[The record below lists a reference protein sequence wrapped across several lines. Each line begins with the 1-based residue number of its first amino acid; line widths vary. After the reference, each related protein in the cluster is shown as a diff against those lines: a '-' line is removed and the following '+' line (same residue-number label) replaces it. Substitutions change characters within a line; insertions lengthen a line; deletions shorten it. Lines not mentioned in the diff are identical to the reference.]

1 MSFSSSAVDRCG
13 YRPGHA
19 ARLIV
24 VQAVAG
30 SSLNRTPVVRPGR
43 GYPAGVQLG
52 TPLHRLAE
60 RTERLSALDN
70 FAGPLA
76 RTADRAMRRARL
88 KQVLS
93 GTWLGHPLHPL
104 ATDMVIGSWT
114 MAAILDLRRSDDS
127 VGAAK
132 TLVGVGVL
140 AAVPTAASGV
150 SDWADTRDPGV
161 RRMGLVHAASNV
173 VALALNA
180 SSYLARRGGRRAVG
194 ARLTRA
200 SALPLTIGGF
210 LGAHMAYA
218 RGVGVSR
225 TAFDERIGEW
235 TPLETKAALGDG
247 WGEARVQGLQVLAQ
261 VGEGQP
267 ARVVSATCTHCGAR
281 LRAEPSR
288 DLLRCPADDSVFRGD
303 DGAVL
308 EGPATTPIPRF
319 EARMTGNGVEV
330 RSAGATG

>member
-1 MSFSSSAVDRCG
+1 
-13 YRPGHA
+13 
-19 ARLIV
+19 
-24 VQAVAG
+24 
-30 SSLNRTPVVRPGR
+30 
-43 GYPAGVQLG
+43 VQLG
-52 TPLHRLAE
+52 TTLHRLAE
-60 RTERLSALDN
+60 QTERLSALDN

-88 KQVLS
+88 KDLLS
-93 GTWLGHPLHPL
+93 GSWLGHPLHPL
-104 ATDMVIGSWT
+104 ATDVVIGSWT
-114 MAAILDLRRSDDS
+114 MAAIIDLRRSNDS

-132 TLVGVGVL
+132 TLVGAGVL
-140 AAVPTAASGV
+140 AAVPTAASGL

-180 SSYLARRGGRRAVG
+180 SSYLARRRGRRAVG
-194 ARLTRA
+194 AHLTRA

-225 TAFDERIGEW
+225 TAFDERIAEW
-235 TPLETKAALGDG
+235 MPLETQAVLGDR
-247 WGEARVQGLQVLAQ
+247 WGEARVERLHVLAR
-261 VGEGQP
+261 VGEGEL

-281 LRAEPSR
+281 LRAEPSG

-319 EARMTGNGVEV
+319 EARLASNGVEV